1 MSIAFNFRSKIY
13 RNNFHIEN
21 EISFQHRNLFFKAK
35 YRGHVVGVDGL
46 MLDIMR
52 NRDGG
57 VPPFID
63 YYPMCL
69 NINIESWNDL
79 RPFFKRSHFKLLR
92 QLYEKVEDIEFMVGL
107 LLEKRED
114 GGNTMGKIG
123 RCIVA
128 KEFYNKKHGD
138 RFFYT
143 HQNVPHRFSKGLI
156 FFSSTFYEKQKLSW
170 FVDYSA
176 FLFFIRLFSEQLDA
190 IKQMTFSRLV
200 CMTTDVGIV
209 PKHGFISVSPQN
221 PFVSC
226 NKFKPF
232 NLSPFKRNL

>member
-1 MSIAFNFRSKIY
+1 MLGI
-13 RNNFHIEN
+13 
-21 EISFQHRNLFFKAK
+21 
-35 YRGHVVGVDGL
+35 DGL

-69 NINIESWNDL
+69 NIKIESWNDL

-114 GGNTMGKIG
+114 GGNVMGKIG

-156 FFSSTFYEKQKLSW
+156 FLATNVIVICRIF
-170 FVDYSA
+170 
-176 FLFFIRLFSEQLDA
+176 RLF
-190 IKQMTFSRLV
+190 
-200 CMTTDVGIV
+200 
-209 PKHGFISVSPQN
+209 
-221 PFVSC
+221 
-226 NKFKPF
+226 
-232 NLSPFKRNL
+232 